1 MNSRRLLATLGVLAL
16 APNAMAQS
24 RQLFSVQGA
33 ALLTSL
39 QGDAFDLLRIGTGFG
54 GEFQVRLNPGP
65 LSLGAGLQMTRHSS
79 TSQGLTNKM
88 TLSGLFVEP
97 RYAIAVSSRIVRP
110 YVAGRLAFM
119 SQKTDLQDINT
130 TFPVKANALAYGVG
144 GGFVARINGH
154 VGFDLGAALT
164 SVDFGEFKYRDTGAT
179 SGLDAGSGTM
189 FVLKAGFNVGLGGG

>member
-1 MNSRRLLATLGVLAL
+1 VAALGATLAI
-16 APNAMAQS
+16 ATNAQAQS

-65 LSLGAGLQMTRHSS
+65 LSWGAGVMLTKHSS
-79 TSQGLTNKM
+79 TSQGLTNKVTM
-88 TLSGLFVEP
+88 SGLFLEP
-97 RYAIAVSSRIVRP
+97 RYAIAVESRIFRP
-110 YVAGRLAFM
+110 YFSGRLALV
-119 SQKTDLQDINT
+119 SQNTDLQDIGT
-130 TFPVKANALAYGVG
+130 TFLVKANALAYGVG

-154 VGFDLGAALT
+154 LGFDLGAALT
-164 SVDFGEFKYRDTGAT
+164 SLDFGDFKYRNTGQT

-189 FVLKAGFNVGLGGG
+189 FVLKAGFNVGLGR

>member
-1 MNSRRLLATLGVLAL
+1 MALLGALTL
-16 APNAMAQS
+16 APDAAAQS

-54 GEFQVRLNPGP
+54 GEVQLRLNPGP
-65 LSLGAGLQMTRHSS
+65 LSLGVGLQMTKHSS
-79 TSQGLTNKM
+79 TSQGLTNKVR
-88 TLSGLFVEP
+88 LSGLFIEP

-110 YVAGRLAFM
+110 YFAGRLAFM
-119 SQKTDLQDINT
+119 SQNTDLQDVGT
-130 TFPVKANALAYGVG
+130 TFQVKANALAYGVG

-164 SVDFGEFKYRDTGAT
+164 SVDFGEFKYRGTGAT

-189 FVLKAGFNVGLGGG
+189 FVLKAGFNVGLGKG